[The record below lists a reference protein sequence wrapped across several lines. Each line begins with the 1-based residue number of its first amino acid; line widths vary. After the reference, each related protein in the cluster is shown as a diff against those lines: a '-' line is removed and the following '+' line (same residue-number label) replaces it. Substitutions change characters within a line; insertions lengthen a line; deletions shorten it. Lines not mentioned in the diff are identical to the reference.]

1 MAQTIK
7 IKRSTTQASPSS
19 ALAQGELAYSF
30 NSSKLFIGDGS
41 NNDIIGGEL
50 YVNMLDHT
58 AGTLTANSAIV
69 VDANSKIDNLLVD
82 NLQINGNTVSSTTGA
97 LNLSATGNLV
107 ITHGGSIDLSS
118 QANEISLPDNQA
130 AAINF
135 TESTNSYLK
144 FVTTDSAEKVS
155 FNKQIEIGLDGTAG
169 YTLPTADGT
178 NGQALITDGSGEVT
192 FTTIS
197 TTLGIAG
204 DTGTDTVSLISDTF
218 TFTGGE
224 GIDTAVTDNTVTIT
238 GEDATTSNKGI
249 ASFNSTN
256 FTVSSG
262 AVSAKDITLT
272 AEDSSTAAASIG
284 EGFTFAAGEGI
295 NTTASGTTLTITG
308 EDATSSNKGIASFDG
323 TDFTVTSGAV
333 AVNAITLGSSSLN
346 PGATTT
352 SIAGLTSLTVDNLNL
367 NGNEIISTDTNGN
380 ISLSPN
386 GSGVV
391 DVNNSRIS
399 NVTDPTQA
407 QDAATKAYVDAVKQA
422 LDIKDSVRVATTANI
437 TIASDLNVGD
447 TIDGVTLADGDR
459 VLVKDQ
465 SSGEENGIYI
475 AGSSPVR
482 SADAN
487 TSAEVTS
494 GMFCFVEEGTVNG
507 DNGFVLTTNDTITLD
522 TTALTF
528 VQFSGAGQIIAG
540 DALSKSGNTLNVNDD
555 NITLEVN
562 TDQLRIKGITTTAVG
577 DLLIGAA
584 TNGGYTR
591 LVKPSSSA
599 TTSTYLLSMDSSG
612 NASWGDVIDGG
623 SF

>member
-7 IKRSTTQASPSS
+7 IKRSTSAAAPSS
-19 ALAQGELAYSF
+19 PLGAGELAYSF
-30 NSSKLFIGDGS
+30 NSNKLFIGDGS
-41 NNDIIGGEL
+41 NNDIIGGQL
-50 YVNMLDHT
+50 YTDMLDHT
-58 AGTLTANSAIV
+58 AGTLTASSAII

-82 NLQINGNTVSSTTGA
+82 NLQLNGNTVSSTSG
-97 LNLSATGNLV
+97 NLVLSSATG
-107 ITHGGSIDLSS
+107 S
-118 QANEISLPDNQA
+118 ISLAGA
-130 AAINF
+130 ATEVLIIDGSSTAF
-135 TESTNSYLK
+135 TITEGTSNYLTLDTTNA
-144 FVTTDSAEKVS
+144 AEKVV
-155 FNKQIEIGLDGTAG
+155 FNKQIEVGLDGTAG

-178 NGQALITDGSGEVT
+178 TGQALITNGSGEVT

-224 GIDTAVTDNTVTIT
+224 GIDTAVTDNTVTIS

-249 ASFNSTN
+249 ASFNTTN

-272 AEDSSTAAASIG
+272 AEDSSTAAATIG

-308 EDATSSNKGIASFDG
+308 EDATSSNKGIASFDA
-323 TDFTVTSGAV
+323 TDFTVSSGAV
-333 AVNAITLGSSSLN
+333 TVNSITLGSSSLN

-352 SIAGLTSLTVDNLNL
+352 DIAGLTSLAVDNLTL
-367 NGNEIISTDTNGN
+367 NGNEITSTDTNGD
-380 ISLSPN
+380 ISLNPN
-386 GSGVV
+386 GSGTV
-391 DVNNSRIS
+391 DVNNSRIV

-407 QDAATKAYVDAVKQA
+407 QDAATKGYVDAVKQA

-465 SSGEENGIYI
+465 STGSQNGIYT
-475 AGSSPVR
+475 AGSSPAR
-482 SADAN
+482 ATDAN
-487 TSAEVTS
+487 ISAEVTS

-562 TDQLRIKGITTTAVG
+562 TDQLRIKGITATAVG

>member
-7 IKRSTTQASPSS
+7 IKRSTSAAAPASPLG
-19 ALAQGELAYSF
+19 AGELAYSF
-30 NSSKLFIGDGS
+30 NSNKLFIGDGS
-41 NNDIIGGEL
+41 NNDIIGGQL
-50 YVNMLDHT
+50 YTDMLDHT
-58 AGTLTANSAIV
+58 AGTLTASSAII
-69 VDANSKIDNLLVD
+69 VDSNSKIDNLLVD
-82 NLQINGNTVSSTTGA
+82 NLQLNGNTVSSTSG
-97 LNLSATGNLV
+97 NLVLSSATG
-107 ITHGGSIDLSS
+107 S
-118 QANEISLPDNQA
+118 ISLAGA
-130 AAINF
+130 ATEVLIIDGSATAF
-135 TESTNSYLK
+135 TITEGTSNYLTFDTTNA
-144 FVTTDSAEKVS
+144 AEKVV
-155 FNKQIEIGLDGTAG
+155 FNKQIEVGLDGTPG

-178 NGQALITDGSGEVT
+178 NGQALITDGSGAVS

-197 TTLGIAG
+197 TILTVGA
-204 DTGTDTVSLISDTF
+204 DTGTNDNVSLISDTL

-224 GIDTAVTDNTVTIT
+224 GIDTAVTDNTITIT
-238 GEDATTSNKGI
+238 GEDASTTNKGI
-249 ASFNSTN
+249 ASFNTTH

-272 AEDSSTAAASIG
+272 AEDASTAAATIG

-323 TDFTVTSGAV
+323 TDFTVSSGAV
-333 AVNAITLGSSSLN
+333 TVNAVTLGSSSLN

-352 SIAGLTSLTVDNLNL
+352 DIAGLTSLAVDNLTL
-367 NGNEIISTDTNGN
+367 NGNEITSTDTNGD
-380 ISLSPN
+380 ISLNPN
-386 GSGVV
+386 GSGVI

-399 NVTDPTQA
+399 NVTDPTQT
-407 QDAATKAYVDAVKQA
+407 QDAATKGYVDAVKQA

-437 TIASDLNVGD
+437 TIATDLNVGD

-465 SSGEENGIYI
+465 STGSQNGIYT
-475 AGSSPVR
+475 AGSSPAR
-482 SADAN
+482 ATDAN
-487 TSAEVTS
+487 ISAEVTS
-494 GMFCFVEEGTVNG
+494 GMFCFIEEGTVNG

-562 TDQLRIKGITTTAVG
+562 TDQLRIKGITATAVG

>member
-7 IKRSTTQASPSS
+7 IKRSTSAAVPSS
-19 ALAQGELAYSF
+19 ALAAGELAYSF
-30 NSSKLFIGDGS
+30 NSNKLFIGDGS
-41 NNDIIGGEL
+41 NNDIIGGQL
-50 YVNMLDHT
+50 YTDMLDHT
-58 AGTLTANSAIV
+58 AGTLTASSAII
-69 VDANSKIDNLLVD
+69 VDASSKIDNLLVD
-82 NLQINGNTVSSTTGA
+82 NLQLNGNTVSSTSG
-97 LNLSATGNLV
+97 NLVLSSATG
-107 ITHGGSIDLSS
+107 S
-118 QANEISLPDNQA
+118 ISLAGA
-130 AAINF
+130 ATEVLIIDGSSTAF
-135 TESTNSYLK
+135 TITEGTSNYLTLNTTNA
-144 FVTTDSAEKVS
+144 AEKVV
-155 FNKQIEIGLDGTAG
+155 FNKQIEVGLDGTAG

-178 NGQALITDGSGEVT
+178 SGQALITDGSGAVS

-197 TTLGIAG
+197 TILTVGADSG
-204 DTGTDTVSLISDTF
+204 SNDNVSLISDVLS
-218 TFTGGE
+218 FTGGE
-224 GIDTAVTDNTVTIT
+224 GIDTTVTDNTITIA
-238 GEDATTSNKGI
+238 GEDATTSNKGV

-262 AVSAKDITLT
+262 AVSANDITLT

-295 NTTASGTTLTITG
+295 NTSASGTTLTITG
-308 EDATSSNKGIASFDG
+308 EDATTSNKGIASFDG

-352 SIAGLTSLTVDNLNL
+352 DIAGLTSLAIDNVTI
-367 NGNEIISTDTNGN
+367 NGNEISTTNTNGDL
-380 ISLSPN
+380 SLNPN

-391 DVNNSRIS
+391 DVNNSRLT
-399 NVTDPTQA
+399 NVTDPTQT
-407 QDAATKAYVDAVKQA
+407 QDAATKGYVDAVKQA

-465 SSGEENGIYI
+465 STASENGIYV

-482 SADAN
+482 AADAN

-494 GMFCFVEEGTVNG
+494 GMFCFVEEGTVGG

-522 TTALTF
+522 TTNLTF
-528 VQFSGAGQIIAG
+528 VQFSGAGQVIAG

-562 TDQLRIKGITTTAVG
+562 SDALRIKGITATAVG
-577 DLLIGAA
+577 DIILGAA

-591 LVKPSSSA
+591 HVKPSSTA
-599 TTSTYLLSMDSSG
+599 TTNTYLLSMDTSG
-612 NASWGDVIDGG
+612 NAVWGDVLDGG
-623 SF
+623 TFS

>member
-7 IKRSTTQASPSS
+7 IKRSTSAAVPSS
-19 ALAQGELAYSF
+19 ALSAGELAYSF
-30 NSSKLFIGDGS
+30 NSNKLFIGDGS
-41 NNDIIGGEL
+41 SNDIIGGQL
-50 YVNMLDHT
+50 YTDMLDHT
-58 AGTLTANSAIV
+58 AGTLTASSAIV
-69 VDANSKIDNLLVD
+69 VDASSKIDNLLVD
-82 NLQINGNTVSSTTGA
+82 NLQLNGNTVSSTSG
-97 LNLSATGNLV
+97 NLILSSATG
-107 ITHGGSIDLSS
+107 S
-118 QANEISLPDNQA
+118 ISLAGA
-130 AAINF
+130 ATEILIVDGSSTAF
-135 TESTNSYLK
+135 TITEGTSNYLTLDTTNA
-144 FVTTDSAEKVS
+144 AEKVV
-155 FNKQIEIGLDGTAG
+155 FNKQIEVGLDGTTG
-169 YTLPTADGT
+169 YTLPTSDGT
-178 NGQALITDGSGEVT
+178 NGQALITDGSGAVS

-197 TTLGIAG
+197 TILTVGADSG
-204 DTGTDTVSLISDTF
+204 SNDNVSLISDVLS
-218 TFTGGE
+218 FTGGE
-224 GIDTAVTDNTVTIT
+224 GIDTTVTDNTITIA
-238 GEDATTSNKGI
+238 GEDASTSNKGI

-262 AVSAKDITLT
+262 AVSANDITLT

-295 NTTASGTTLTITG
+295 NTSASGTTLTITG
-308 EDATSSNKGIASFDG
+308 EDATTSNKGIASFDS
-323 TDFTVTSGAV
+323 TDFTVSSGAV
-333 AVNAITLGSSSLN
+333 SVNAITLGSSSLN

-352 SIAGLTSLTVDNLNL
+352 DIAGLTSLSIDNVTI
-367 NGNEIISTDTNGN
+367 NGNEISTTNTNGDL
-380 ISLSPN
+380 SLNPN

-399 NVTDPTQA
+399 NVTDPTQT
-407 QDAATKAYVDAVKQA
+407 QDAATKGYVDAVKQA

-465 SSGEENGIYI
+465 STASENGIYV

-482 SADAN
+482 AADAN

-494 GMFCFVEEGTVNG
+494 GMFCFVEEGTVGG

-522 TTALTF
+522 TTDLTF
-528 VQFSGAGQIIAG
+528 VQFSGAGQVIAG

-555 NITLEVN
+555 DITLEVN
-562 TDQLRIKGITTTAVG
+562 SDALRIKGITATAVG
-577 DLLIGAA
+577 DILLGAA

-591 LVKPSSSA
+591 LVKPSSTA
-599 TTSTYLLSMDSSG
+599 TTNSYLLSMDTSG
-612 NASWGDVIDGG
+612 NAVWGDVIDGG